1 MNNREVER
9 KLADAIAKTAPND
22 INGVLSRISDE
33 KGTVLEVMKT
43 KNNTKRYLK
52 GAIAA
57 CLALAIM
64 SGGGA
69 YYTRAC
75 TVSTVVS
82 LDVNPSIE
90 LKINSLEKVISCS
103 ALNDEAKDVLAEM
116 DGGKDLKGTDI
127 DVAVNALIG
136 ALVRH
141 GYLDSISSAILVSV
155 EDKDSERAAKLR
167 QSVTETV
174 DSVLSANS
182 SSASVLSQTVSK
194 DKKLDELAK
203 KNNISGGKAALVE
216 KVREINPSLE
226 FEALSALS
234 VEELKDLRET
244 GAPALPIGK
253 DKALEIAMAAS
264 GFSADEVYTE
274 TDSDLDEKTAHY
286 DVEIKHNGT
295 EYEYKIDAYTGEILE
310 TKEEADD
317 DYTHRAE
324 TKEQNPPIEAKLST
338 ESGSEIS
345 LDKAKEVALSYAGVT
360 VEQAVV
366 RKAKLNHDDGR
377 VEYELEFIVGNTE
390 YEYDID
396 ASTGEVISSSVET
409 KNIEASQKSSGG
421 DIGEEKARTIALNH
435 AGVKAADA
443 VFNKA
448 KLDYDDGRAEY
459 DIEFVSGNTEYE
471 YDIDASTG
479 EVISSSVETKNIEAS
494 QKSSGGDIGI
504 EKARTI
510 ALNHAGVKAADAYEL
525 EAELDHDDGVTVYE
539 IEFKSGNME
548 YEYKVDAY
556 TGAILEH
563 EAEIDD

>member
-116 DGGKDLKGTDI
+116 EGGKDLKGTDI

-182 SSASVLSQTVSK
+182 SAASVLSQTVSK

-274 TDSDLDEKTAHY
+274 TDSDLDETPAHY

-396 ASTGEVISSSVET
+396 ASTGAVISSSVET

-421 DIGEEKARTIALNH
+421 DIGMEKAQTIALNH

-479 EVISSSVETKNIEAS
+479 EVISSSVETKNIEAP
-494 QKSSGGDIGI
+494 QKSSGGDIGE
-504 EKARTI
+504 EKAQTI
-510 ALNHAGVKAADAYEL
+510 ALTHAGVGAGDAYEL

-548 YEYKVDAY
+548 YEYKIDAY

>member
-43 KNNTKRYLK
+43 KKNTKRYLK
-52 GAIAA
+52 GALAA

-64 SGGGA
+64 GGGGA

-90 LKINSLEKVISCS
+90 LKINSIEKVISCS

-116 DGGKDLKGTDI
+116 EGGKDLKGTDI

-182 SSASVLSQTVSK
+182 SAASVLSQTVSK

-216 KVREINPSLE
+216 KVRELNPSLD
-226 FEALSALS
+226 FDALSVLS
-234 VEELKDLRET
+234 VEELKDLKKA

-274 TDSDLDEKTAHY
+274 TDSDLDENPAHY

-295 EYEYKIDAYTGEILE
+295 EYEYKIDAYTGEILG

-317 DYTHRAE
+317 DTHRAE

-345 LDKAKEVALSYAGVT
+345 LDEAKKIALSYAGVKS
-360 VEQAVV
+360 EEAVFT
-366 RKAKLNHDDGR
+366 KAKLDYDDGR
-377 VEYELEFIVGNTE
+377 AEYELEFIVGNTE

-396 ASTGEVISSSVET
+396 ASTGEVTGSSVET

-435 AGVKAADA
+435 AGV
-443 VFNKA
+443 
-448 KLDYDDGRAEY
+448 G
-459 DIEFVSGNTEYE
+459 
-471 YDIDASTG
+471 
-479 EVISSSVETKNIEAS
+479 
-494 QKSSGGDIGI
+494 
-504 EKARTI
+504 
-510 ALNHAGVKAADAYEL
+510 AGDAYEF

-548 YEYKVDAY
+548 YEYKIDAY

>member
-64 SGGGA
+64 GGGGA

-82 LDVNPSIE
+82 FDINPSIE
-90 LKINSLEKVISCS
+90 LKVNSLEKIISCT
-103 ALNDEAKDVLAEM
+103 ALNDEAKEVLADM
-116 DGGKDLKGTDI
+116 NGGKDLKGTDI

-136 ALVRH
+136 ALVRN

-155 EDKDSERAAKLR
+155 EDKDSDRAAKLR
-167 QSVTETV
+167 QSVIETV
-174 DSVLSANS
+174 DAVLSANS
-182 SSASVLSQTVSK
+182 SAASVLSQTVNK

-244 GAPALPIGK
+244 GAPTLPIGK
-253 DKALEIAMAAS
+253 DKALEIAMTAS

-274 TDSDLDEKTAHY
+274 TDSDLDENPAHY

-366 RKAKLNHDDGR
+366 TKAKLNHDDGR

-396 ASTGEVISSSVET
+396 ASTGAVISSSVET

-435 AGVKAADA
+435 AGV
-443 VFNKA
+443 
-448 KLDYDDGRAEY
+448 G
-459 DIEFVSGNTEYE
+459 
-471 YDIDASTG
+471 
-479 EVISSSVETKNIEAS
+479 
-494 QKSSGGDIGI
+494 
-504 EKARTI
+504 
-510 ALNHAGVKAADAYEL
+510 AGDAYEL

-548 YEYKVDAY
+548 YEYKIDAY

>member
-64 SGGGA
+64 GGGGA

-116 DGGKDLKGTDI
+116 EGGRDLKGTDI

-182 SSASVLSQTVSK
+182 SAASVLSQTVNK
-194 DKKLDELAK
+194 DKNLDELAK

-244 GAPALPIGK
+244 GASALPIGK

-274 TDSDLDEKTAHY
+274 TDSDLDETPAHY

-345 LDKAKEVALSYAGVT
+345 LDKAKEIALSYAGVT

-366 RKAKLNHDDGR
+366 TKAKLDYDDGR

-396 ASTGEVISSSVET
+396 ASTGEVISSSAET

-421 DIGEEKARTIALNH
+421 DIGMDKAQEIALNH
-435 AGVKAADA
+435 AGVKA
-443 VFNKA
+443 
-448 KLDYDDGRAEY
+448 G
-459 DIEFVSGNTEYE
+459 
-471 YDIDASTG
+471 
-479 EVISSSVETKNIEAS
+479 
-494 QKSSGGDIGI
+494 
-504 EKARTI
+504 
-510 ALNHAGVKAADAYEL
+510 DAYEF

-548 YEYKVDAY
+548 YEYKIDAY

>member
-64 SGGGA
+64 GGGGA

-182 SSASVLSQTVSK
+182 SAASVLSQTVNK

-244 GAPALPIGK
+244 GAPTLPIGK
-253 DKALEIAMAAS
+253 DKALEIAMTAS

-274 TDSDLDEKTAHY
+274 TDSDLDENPAHY

-317 DYTHRAE
+317 DYTAV
-324 TKEQNPPIEAKLST
+324 KPS
-338 ESGSEIS
+338 ESGEQKKNDDTQSNVANTTTEIS
-345 LDKAKEVALSYAGVT
+345 LDKAKEIALSYAGVT

-366 RKAKLNHDDGR
+366 TKAKLNHDDGR

-435 AGVKAADA
+435 AGV
-443 VFNKA
+443 
-448 KLDYDDGRAEY
+448 G
-459 DIEFVSGNTEYE
+459 
-471 YDIDASTG
+471 
-479 EVISSSVETKNIEAS
+479 
-494 QKSSGGDIGI
+494 
-504 EKARTI
+504 
-510 ALNHAGVKAADAYEL
+510 AGDAYEL

-548 YEYKVDAY
+548 YEYKIDAY

>member
-1 MNNREVER
+1 MNNREVEK

-116 DGGKDLKGTDI
+116 EGGKDLKGTDI

-155 EDKDSERAAKLR
+155 EDKDSDRAAKLR

-182 SSASVLSQTVSK
+182 SFASVLSQTVSK

-216 KVREINPSLE
+216 KVRELNPSLE

-234 VEELKDLRET
+234 VEELKDLRGT

-274 TDSDLDEKTAHY
+274 TDSDLDENPAHY

-295 EYEYKIDAYTGEILE
+295 EYEYKIDAYTGEILG

-317 DYTHRAE
+317 DTHRAE

-345 LDKAKEVALSYAGVT
+345 LDEAKKIALSYAGVT

-396 ASTGEVISSSVET
+396 ASTGEVTGSSVET
-409 KNIEASQKSSGG
+409 KNKKSSQKSSGT
-421 DIGEEKARTIALNH
+421 DIGMDKAQEIALNH
-435 AGVKAADA
+435 AGVKA
-443 VFNKA
+443 
-448 KLDYDDGRAEY
+448 G
-459 DIEFVSGNTEYE
+459 
-471 YDIDASTG
+471 
-479 EVISSSVETKNIEAS
+479 
-494 QKSSGGDIGI
+494 
-504 EKARTI
+504 
-510 ALNHAGVKAADAYEL
+510 DAYEF

-539 IEFKSGNME
+539 IEFKSGKME
-548 YEYKVDAY
+548 YEYKIDAY

>member
-64 SGGGA
+64 GGGGA

-103 ALNDEAKDVLAEM
+103 ALNDEAKDVLADME
-116 DGGKDLKGTDI
+116 GGRDLKGTDI

-174 DSVLSANS
+174 DSVLAANS
-182 SSASVLSQTVSK
+182 SFASVLSQTVSK
-194 DKKLDELAK
+194 DKNLDELAK

-216 KVREINPSLE
+216 KVRELNPSLD
-226 FEALSALS
+226 FDALSVLS
-234 VEELKDLRET
+234 VEELKDLKKA

-274 TDSDLDEKTAHY
+274 TDSDLDENPAHY

-295 EYEYKIDAYTGEILE
+295 EYEYKIDAYTGEILG

-317 DYTHRAE
+317 DTHRAE
-324 TKEQNPPIEAKLST
+324 TKEQNPPIEAKLIT

-345 LDKAKEVALSYAGVT
+345 LDEAKKIALSYAGVKS
-360 VEQAVV
+360 EEAVFT
-366 RKAKLNHDDGR
+366 KAKLDYDDGR
-377 VEYELEFIVGNTE
+377 AEYELEFIVGNTE

-396 ASTGEVISSSVET
+396 ASTGEVTGSSVET
-409 KNIEASQKSSGG
+409 KNIEASQKSSGT
-421 DIGEEKARTIALNH
+421 DIGMDKAQEIALNH
-435 AGVKAADA
+435 AGVKA
-443 VFNKA
+443 
-448 KLDYDDGRAEY
+448 G
-459 DIEFVSGNTEYE
+459 
-471 YDIDASTG
+471 
-479 EVISSSVETKNIEAS
+479 
-494 QKSSGGDIGI
+494 
-504 EKARTI
+504 
-510 ALNHAGVKAADAYEL
+510 DAYEF

-539 IEFKSGNME
+539 IEFKSGKME
-548 YEYKVDAY
+548 YEYKIDAY

>member
-1 MNNREVER
+1 MNNREVEK
-9 KLADAIAKTAPND
+9 KLADAIEKTAPND

-52 GAIAA
+52 GALAA

-64 SGGGA
+64 GGGGA

-103 ALNDEAKDVLAEM
+103 ALNDEAKDVLADME
-116 DGGKDLKGTDI
+116 GGKDLKGTDI

-182 SSASVLSQTVSK
+182 SAASVLSQTVSK

-216 KVREINPSLE
+216 KVREINPSLD
-226 FEALSALS
+226 FDALSVLS
-234 VEELKDLRET
+234 VEELKDLKKA

-264 GFSADEVYTE
+264 GFSADDVYTE
-274 TDSDLDEKTAHY
+274 TDSDLDENPAHY

-317 DYTHRAE
+317 DTHRAE
-324 TKEQNPPIEAKLST
+324 TKEQNPPIEAKLIT

-345 LDKAKEVALSYAGVT
+345 LDEAKKIALSYAGVKS
-360 VEQAVV
+360 EEAVFT
-366 RKAKLNHDDGR
+366 KAKLDYDDGR
-377 VEYELEFIVGNTE
+377 AEYELEFIVGNTE

-396 ASTGEVISSSVET
+396 ASTGEVTGSSVET
-409 KNIEASQKSSGG
+409 KNKKSSQKSSGT
-421 DIGEEKARTIALNH
+421 DIGMDKAQEIALNH
-435 AGVKAADA
+435 AGVKA
-443 VFNKA
+443 
-448 KLDYDDGRAEY
+448 G
-459 DIEFVSGNTEYE
+459 
-471 YDIDASTG
+471 
-479 EVISSSVETKNIEAS
+479 
-494 QKSSGGDIGI
+494 
-504 EKARTI
+504 
-510 ALNHAGVKAADAYEL
+510 DAYEF

-548 YEYKVDAY
+548 YEYKIDAY

>member
-182 SSASVLSQTVSK
+182 SAASVLSQTVSK

-274 TDSDLDEKTAHY
+274 TDSDLDENPAHY

-396 ASTGEVISSSVET
+396 AATGAVISSSVET

-435 AGVKAADA
+435 AGV
-443 VFNKA
+443 
-448 KLDYDDGRAEY
+448 G
-459 DIEFVSGNTEYE
+459 
-471 YDIDASTG
+471 
-479 EVISSSVETKNIEAS
+479 
-494 QKSSGGDIGI
+494 
-504 EKARTI
+504 
-510 ALNHAGVKAADAYEL
+510 AGDAYEL

-548 YEYKVDAY
+548 YEYKIDAY

>member
-52 GAIAA
+52 GALAA

-64 SGGGA
+64 GGGGA

-103 ALNDEAKDVLAEM
+103 ALNDEAKDVLADME
-116 DGGKDLKGTDI
+116 GGRDLKGTDI

-141 GYLDSISSAILVSV
+141 GYLESISSAILVSV

-174 DSVLSANS
+174 DSVLAANS
-182 SSASVLSQTVSK
+182 SFASVLSQTVSK
-194 DKKLDELAK
+194 DKNLDELAK

-216 KVREINPSLE
+216 KVRGINPSLE

-274 TDSDLDEKTAHY
+274 TDSDLDETPAHY

-295 EYEYKIDAYTGEILE
+295 EYEYKIDAYTGEILG

-317 DYTHRAE
+317 DTHRAE
-324 TKEQNPPIEAKLST
+324 TKEQNPPIEAKLIT

-345 LDKAKEVALSYAGVT
+345 LDEAKKIALSYAGVKS
-360 VEQAVV
+360 EEAVFT
-366 RKAKLNHDDGR
+366 KAKLDYDDGR
-377 VEYELEFIVGNTE
+377 AEYELEFIVGNTE

-396 ASTGEVISSSVET
+396 ASTGEVTGSSVET
-409 KNIEASQKSSGG
+409 KNKKSSQKSSGT
-421 DIGEEKARTIALNH
+421 DIGMDKAQEIALNH
-435 AGVKAADA
+435 AGV
-443 VFNKA
+443 
-448 KLDYDDGRAEY
+448 G
-459 DIEFVSGNTEYE
+459 
-471 YDIDASTG
+471 
-479 EVISSSVETKNIEAS
+479 
-494 QKSSGGDIGI
+494 
-504 EKARTI
+504 
-510 ALNHAGVKAADAYEL
+510 AGDAYEF

-539 IEFKSGNME
+539 IEFKSGKME
-548 YEYKVDAY
+548 YEYKIDAY

>member
-1 MNNREVER
+1 MKNREAKR
-9 KLADAIAKTAPND
+9 KLADAIEKTAPND

-64 SGGGA
+64 GGGGA

-103 ALNDEAKDVLAEM
+103 ALNDEAKDVLADME
-116 DGGKDLKGTDI
+116 GGKDLKGTDI

-174 DSVLSANS
+174 DSVLAANS

-194 DKKLDELAK
+194 DKNLDELAK

-216 KVREINPSLE
+216 KVRELNPSLD
-226 FEALSALS
+226 FDALSALS
-234 VEELKDLRET
+234 VEELKDLKDT
-244 GAPALPIGK
+244 GAPALPIGR

-274 TDSDLDEKTAHY
+274 TDSDLDDTPAHY
-286 DVEIKHNGT
+286 DVEIKHNGI
-295 EYEYKIDAYTGEILE
+295 EYEYKIDAYTGEILG

-317 DYTHRAE
+317 DYTRRAE
-324 TKEQNPPIEAKLST
+324 TKEQNPSIEAKLST
-338 ESGSEIS
+338 ESGCEIS
-345 LDKAKEVALSYAGVT
+345 LDKAQE
-360 VEQAVV
+360 
-366 RKAKLNHDDGR
+366 
-377 VEYELEFIVGNTE
+377 
-390 YEYDID
+390 
-396 ASTGEVISSSVET
+396 
-409 KNIEASQKSSGG
+409 
-421 DIGEEKARTIALNH
+421 IALNH
-435 AGVKAADA
+435 AGV
-443 VFNKA
+443 
-448 KLDYDDGRAEY
+448 
-459 DIEFVSGNTEYE
+459 
-471 YDIDASTG
+471 
-479 EVISSSVETKNIEAS
+479 EA
-494 QKSSGGDIGI
+494 G
-504 EKARTI
+504 
-510 ALNHAGVKAADAYEL
+510 DAYEL

>member
-64 SGGGA
+64 GGGGA

-116 DGGKDLKGTDI
+116 EGGKDLKGTDI

-182 SSASVLSQTVSK
+182 SAASVLSQTVNK

-274 TDSDLDEKTAHY
+274 TDSDLDESPAHY

-435 AGVKAADA
+435 AGV
-443 VFNKA
+443 
-448 KLDYDDGRAEY
+448 G
-459 DIEFVSGNTEYE
+459 
-471 YDIDASTG
+471 
-479 EVISSSVETKNIEAS
+479 
-494 QKSSGGDIGI
+494 
-504 EKARTI
+504 
-510 ALNHAGVKAADAYEL
+510 AGDAYEL

-548 YEYKVDAY
+548 YEYKIDAY

>member
-64 SGGGA
+64 GGGGA

-116 DGGKDLKGTDI
+116 EGGKDLKGTDI

-182 SSASVLSQTVSK
+182 SAASVLSQTVSK

-274 TDSDLDEKTAHY
+274 TDSDLDETHAHY

-295 EYEYKIDAYTGEILE
+295 EYEYKIDAYTGEILG

-317 DYTHRAE
+317 DTHRAE
-324 TKEQNPPIEAKLST
+324 TKEQNPPIEAKLIT

-345 LDKAKEVALSYAGVT
+345 LDEAKEIALSYAGVKS
-360 VEQAVV
+360 EEAVFT
-366 RKAKLNHDDGR
+366 KAKLDYDDGR
-377 VEYELEFIVGNTE
+377 AEYELEFIVGNTE

-409 KNIEASQKSSGG
+409 KNKKSSQKSSGT

-435 AGVKAADA
+435 AGVKA
-443 VFNKA
+443 
-448 KLDYDDGRAEY
+448 G
-459 DIEFVSGNTEYE
+459 
-471 YDIDASTG
+471 
-479 EVISSSVETKNIEAS
+479 
-494 QKSSGGDIGI
+494 
-504 EKARTI
+504 
-510 ALNHAGVKAADAYEL
+510 DAYEF

-539 IEFKSGNME
+539 IEFKSGKME
-548 YEYKVDAY
+548 YEYKIDAY